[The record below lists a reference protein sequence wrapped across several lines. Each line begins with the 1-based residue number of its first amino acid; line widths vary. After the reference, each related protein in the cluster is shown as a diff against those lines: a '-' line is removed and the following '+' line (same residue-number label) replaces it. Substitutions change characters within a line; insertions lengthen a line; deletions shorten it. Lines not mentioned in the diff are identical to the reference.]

1 MWSSF
6 QCTIVIYLVMNAF
19 INVCLIQGI
28 ETVNVK
34 NSFSKQWNS
43 GLQNSQ
49 SLEYWIPLFIVENWA
64 EFIIF
69 SEAAEHLGSVLDC
82 KSGKPASS
90 VARAILWFSS
100 DNCSMSRCA
109 SDVLCGEVNSVSTNF
124 ATLISFHR
132 SNLLCVST
140 VNKLSEKEIKK
151 NNSIH
156 NTVKSNEI
164 LQSVQFNHSVVSDS
178 LQPHG
183 LQHARPPC
191 PSPTP
196 GAYPHSC
203 ALSWWCHPTISSSV
217 VPFASCLQSFRASG
231 SFLMSLHIRWP
242 KYQSFS
248 FNISPSN
255 EHPGLISFRMDW
267 LDLLAVQGTLKSLLQ
282 YRSSKELILLCSAFF
297 IVQLSHPYM
306 TTGKTITLT
315 R

>member
-49 SLEYWIPLFIVENWA
+49 SLEYWVPLFIVENWA

-90 VARAILWFSS
+90 VARSILWFSS

-124 ATLISFHR
+124 PTLISFHR
-132 SNLLCVST
+132 SNLLCLST

-151 NNSIH
+151 KQFYPQYCQKQW
-156 NTVKSNEI
+156 NTSVS
-164 LQSVQFNHSVVSDS
+164 SVQS
-178 LQPHG
+178 LSHVWLFTTPWTT
-183 LQHARPPC
+183 ARQA
-191 PSPTP
+191 S
-196 GAYPHSC
+196 
-203 ALSWWCHPTISSSV
+203 LSSGPYLESITMNK
-217 VPFASCLQSFRASG
+217 ASG
-231 SFLMSLHIRWP
+231 G
-242 KYQSFS
+242 
-248 FNISPSN
+248 
-255 EHPGLISFRMDW
+255 E
-267 LDLLAVQGTLKSLLQ
+267 
-282 YRSSKELILLCSAFF
+282 
-297 IVQLSHPYM
+297 
-306 TTGKTITLT
+306 
-315 R
+315 

>member
-140 VNKLSEKEIKK
+140 VNKLSEKEKK
-151 NNSIH
+151 KTILSTILSKAMKYFSQFSSI
-156 NTVKSNEI
+156 T
-164 LQSVQFNHSVVSDS
+164 QSCLTLYNPMDYSTPGLPVHHQLPELIHTHVHWVGDAI
-178 LQPHG
+178 QPS
-183 LQHARPPC
+183 RPLSF
-191 PSPTP
+191 PSPP
-196 GAYPHSC
+196 AFN
-203 ALSWWCHPTISSSV
+203 LS
-217 VPFASCLQSFRASG
+217 
-231 SFLMSLHIRWP
+231 
-242 KYQSFS
+242 
-248 FNISPSN
+248 
-255 EHPGLISFRMDW
+255 EHQGLF
-267 LDLLAVQGTLKSLLQ
+267 
-282 YRSSKELILLCSAFF
+282 
-297 IVQLSHPYM
+297 
-306 TTGKTITLT
+306 
-315 R
+315 